1 MQTEPRA
8 RVAVWLR
15 WLLPLAL
22 AALLFVSL
30 RAEFPQVLATLRNA
44 KAVAL
49 VSLPLFLIWNQIAT
63 LAWRRLLDATEVDAV
78 GVTSLARL
86 RIEAQ
91 AVNQVVPAAGLA
103 GEVFRATSA
112 AAPSQ
117 IGRAS
122 VATALDNVAGTVAGL
137 VFAVAAVVLHL
148 FERSGPSELGPL
160 ALLGAFALVVVLLVA
175 AVPFVFAT
183 RWLKLL
189 SGKSVLRD
197 TVEIFSKR
205 GVALRR
211 ALREAVALRL
221 VERVM
226 GVFEIYVLFRATGVS
241 LSGTEAALISAVIV
255 LISFAAFFVPGQL
268 GVAEAAVSS
277 AAVLL
282 GYPAA
287 IGLSAALLR
296 RARQLVVCVVGIVSL
311 LLRGQGFRP
320 LRQPSVYEE
329 VG

>member
-1 MQTEPRA
+1 
-8 RVAVWLR
+8 
-15 WLLPLAL
+15 
-22 AALLFVSL
+22 
-30 RAEFPQVLATLRNA
+30 
-44 KAVAL
+44 
-49 VSLPLFLIWNQIAT
+49 
-63 LAWRRLLDATEVDAV
+63 
-78 GVTSLARL
+78 
-86 RIEAQ
+86 
-91 AVNQVVPAAGLA
+91 VNQVVPAAGLA

-329 VG
+329 AG